1 MIDSYIRIRINCRG
15 MTHNL
20 KYSMIVA
27 KHQELEKVGS
37 LKQSPQRENA
47 LLDNSVFLPPV
58 FIVKA
63 FLF

>member
-1 MIDSYIRIRINCRG
+1 

-37 LKQSPQRENA
+37 LKQSPQREND
-47 LLDNSVFLPPV
+47 LLDSSVFLPPV
-58 FIVKA
+58 FIVNA
-63 FLF
+63 FLFS